1 MKLLFSS
8 TPTTKNESDKSGK
21 DVSINSNKEPDI
33 ANIMLNSDGDSI
45 QGWCSWSCN
54 LDAKCLFLTLP
65 NMTIT
70 LNSDVAKGLLTLSL
84 RATKLLL

>member
-33 ANIMLNSDGDSI
+33 ANIRLNSDGDSI
-45 QGWCSWSCN
+45 QG
-54 LDAKCLFLTLP
+54 
-65 NMTIT
+65 
-70 LNSDVAKGLLTLSL
+70 
-84 RATKLLL
+84 